1 MMPILSVYDT
11 EGNKVDDLNL
21 SDEVFGVDPNKSLLH
36 KAVIAYQANQRAG
49 TASTK
54 TRGEVRGGGRKP
66 WRQKGTGRAR
76 HGSRRSPIWRKGGI
90 VFGPRP
96 RDYRVFLPKNVR
108 RKALVSALSAKVMA
122 DEMRV
127 VEELELAEGKTREMA
142 AILNRLGVEPRVL
155 IVTEDGDERV
165 LRSVRN
171 LEGVSVMRADSLNA
185 YEVLKARYMVM
196 TKAAA
201 AKIEEALRGC

>member
-1 MMPILSVYDT
+1 MPILSVYDT

-142 AILNRLGVEPRVL
+142 EILNRLGVEPRVL

>member
-1 MMPILSVYDT
+1 MPILSVYDT